1 MNNFSSSI
9 SKTINNALYKTF
21 AWMGA
26 GLTVTGIVAYILS
39 MTSFMSYL
47 FDGTLYGWLF
57 KFVIF
62 GAQMAL
68 IFTII
73 NMNNIIKYSYATL
86 ATLFML
92 FSATSGMT
100 LSYIFVIY
108 ELQSIVGIF
117 FIAAG
122 MFLGCAMYGFLTKT
136 DLSPMHTFVMM
147 SLIGILIFSLINL
160 FVGSLFFS
168 KAMSVLSIGIFSLI
182 TAMDIQNLKNIYA
195 GYAYDTELQRKLS
208 ILGALI
214 MYQNFINIFIHLLN
228 LLGKKKK

>member
-62 GAQMAL
+62 GAQIAL

-73 NMNNIIKYSYATL
+73 NK
-86 ATLFML
+86 
-92 FSATSGMT
+92 
-100 LSYIFVIY
+100 
-108 ELQSIVGIF
+108 
-117 FIAAG
+117 
-122 MFLGCAMYGFLTKT
+122 
-136 DLSPMHTFVMM
+136 H
-147 SLIGILIFSLINL
+147 
-160 FVGSLFFS
+160 
-168 KAMSVLSIGIFSLI
+168 
-182 TAMDIQNLKNIYA
+182 
-195 GYAYDTELQRKLS
+195 
-208 ILGALI
+208 
-214 MYQNFINIFIHLLN
+214 
-228 LLGKKKK
+228 